1 MTPLNPYRRSGLT
14 KLAAIAL
21 VLASLLNGTGYLLR
35 RVGWLDR
42 AGYHTDLL
50 RFCRQPVQELWLPLS
65 CHFQRILSLD
75 PLRTETIA
83 SGRLYLSPGWELV
96 FKLAKYG
103 LIGVFLAI
111 SLALLLRGRL
121 PMPRRRQWW
130 PLLPLLISSVL
141 SFLITWGHTG
151 PVLAL
156 LSLVTLGW
164 LPMLV
169 LGGWLSDRRQ
179 LAMLALPVALLLL
192 AQLPLTLLEAMRGV
206 PIPFG
211 QFSDT
216 ALPPALPLPSRLAG
230 SFILPNTLGV
240 ALACGLGFLLSYRGA
255 SPLWTLSVLVSL
267 PLMLAARS
275 GTGIVVVMALLAWRL
290 LPPLL
295 GLGGLAALAVV
306 LPALLGRAD
315 LYWASLVGR
324 LQLLGHVVDV
334 RQPLQALFGHGLAA
348 YSNHLDQLFVEGNDS
363 LTTGVREL
371 TDAASLPF
379 TSTDSMLT
387 LLLVQGGLVAVVAFY
402 GLVLWAIRHDHQARP
417 FLFTVLLASLTIN
430 LTEVFPISLLLALSL
445 NRALLSASSAKRSGH
460 ETRLTPV
467 SAEGSSPLR

>member
-1 MTPLNPYRRSGLT
+1 MNPERRGLT
-14 KLAAIAL
+14 RLVAIAVL
-21 VLASLLNGTGYLLR
+21 LASLLNGTGYLLR
-35 RVGWLDR
+35 RIGWLDP
-42 AGYHTDLL
+42 AGYRNDLL

-75 PLRTETIA
+75 PLQAETIA
-83 SGRLYLSPGWELV
+83 SGRLYLSPGPELL

-103 LIGVFLAI
+103 LVGVLIAI

-121 PMPRRRQWW
+121 PMPDQNQWW
-130 PLLPLLISSVL
+130 PVLPLLGSSGL
-141 SFLITWGHTG
+141 SFLITWGQMG
-151 PVLAL
+151 PQLAL

-169 LGGWLSDRRQ
+169 LGGWLSRRRQ
-179 LAMLALPVALLLL
+179 LAVLALAVAILLL
-192 AQLPLTLLEAMRGV
+192 AQLPLALLEAMRGV

-216 ALPPALPLPSRLAG
+216 VLPPALPLPSRLAG

-240 ALACGLGFLLSYRGA
+240 ALACGLGFLLSYRGW
-255 SPLWTLSVLVSL
+255 SRLWILSVLVSI

-275 GTGIVVVMALLAWRL
+275 GTGIVVLVALLAWQL

-295 GLGGLAALAVV
+295 GLGGLVALAVA
-306 LPALLGRAD
+306 LPAVLGRAD

-324 LQLLGHVVDV
+324 LRLLGSVVDV
-334 RQPLQALFGHGLAA
+334 RQPLEALFGHGLGA
-348 YSNHLDQLFVEGNDS
+348 YSNHLDQLFVDS
-363 LTTGVREL
+363 NESLQTGVQEL
-371 TDAASLPF
+371 TGTASLMF

-387 LLLVQGGLVAVVAFY
+387 LMLVQGGLVAVASFY
-402 GLVLWAIRHDHQARP
+402 GLLLWAFRVDHQARP

-430 LTEVFPISLLLALSL
+430 LTELFPISLLLALSL
-445 NRALLSASSAKRSGH
+445 NRAVLSAPVAQRSGH
-460 ETRLTPV
+460 GKRLISAP
-467 SAEGSSPLR
+467 AEGNSPLP